1 MVHHPT
7 DRSDDEADATPWP
20 LTAHFLVSTEFAV
33 VAVAATAFVG
43 FGLPL
48 VLYGLGRLAAGQ
60 LLAGL
65 GVGSLGLGVTA
76 VAGWKFAAALAAA
89 SRRFSARAPTDA
101 APAE

>member
-7 DRSDDEADATPWP
+7 DRSDDAVDATPWP
-20 LTAHFLVSTEFAV
+20 LSARFLVSTEFAV
-33 VAVAATAFVG
+33 VAVAAIAFVG

-48 VLYGLGRLAAGQ
+48 VLQGLAGLAAGQ
-60 LLAGL
+60 LVAGV
-65 GVGSLGLGVTA
+65 GVGSLGLAVTA

-101 APAE
+101 TPIE